1 VTEFDPIRAAVD
13 IDADWLTAVL
23 HAAGIGIGNSLS
35 VNRSGSIGTG
45 QVGDNVRFVLEWRH
59 PDPSLP
65 QTVIGKFPSQSEIS
79 RATAIAVETYVRE
92 IGFYRDLQHEV
103 RIRTPHVHHVGWDPE
118 THDFVLMME
127 DIAPAEQG
135 DQLAG
140 CDLEHAELVIDQAV
154 GLHAPTWGRTDEHAD
169 LDWLR
174 RPDAERAANLG
185 AMYSMFIPGFV
196 ERYRGRLSDDD
207 LALGEALVQHYP
219 QLSEATIAWAEAN
232 HGFCV
237 VHADYRLD
245 NILFGSPPASPA
257 VTVVDWQTVSV
268 GIGPSDVAYFCGA
281 GMLPDRRRQHE
292 RALVDRYAA
301 AIRAAGI
308 DLSDAAAWD
317 GYVLGSGGGY
327 LMAVLASQIVERT
340 ERGDEMF
347 AVMAERH
354 AAQVR
359 HVGLLDRF

>member
-1 VTEFDPIRAAVD
+1 MTDFDPVRAAAD
-13 IDADWLTAVL
+13 IDADWLTAML
-23 HAAGIGIGNSLS
+23 HAAGIGLDNSLS
-35 VNRSGSIGTG
+35 VNESGSIGTG
-45 QVGDNVRFVLEWRH
+45 QVGDNVRFQLEWRD

-65 QTVIGKFPSQSEIS
+65 RTVIGKFPSRSEIS

-92 IGFYRDLQHEV
+92 VGFYRDLQHDV
-103 RIRTPHVHHVGWDPE
+103 QIRTPHVLHVGWNPE
-118 THDFVLMME
+118 THDFVVMME

-140 CDLEHAELVIDQAV
+140 CDLEHAELVIDQAA
-154 GLHAPTWGRTDEHAD
+154 GLHAPTWGRTDRYAD
-169 LDWLR
+169 CDWLHL
-174 RPDAERAANLG
+174 PDPERAANLS
-185 AMYSMFIPGFV
+185 AMYSMFMPGFV
-196 ERYRGRLSDDD
+196 ERYRGRLSDAD
-207 LALGEALVQHYP
+207 LALGETLVERYL
-219 QLSEATIAWAEAN
+219 QLFEATTAWAQAN
-232 HGFCV
+232 HGWCV

-257 VTVVDWQTVSV
+257 VTVVDWQTVSG
-268 GIGPSDVAYFCGA
+268 GIGPSDIAYFCGA
-281 GMLPDRRRQHE
+281 GMVPERRQHHE
-292 RALVDRYAA
+292 RALVGRYAA

-308 DLSDAAAWD
+308 ELSDDAAWD
-317 GYVLGSGGGY
+317 GYVLGSAGGY

-359 HVGLLDRF
+359 HVGLLDRL